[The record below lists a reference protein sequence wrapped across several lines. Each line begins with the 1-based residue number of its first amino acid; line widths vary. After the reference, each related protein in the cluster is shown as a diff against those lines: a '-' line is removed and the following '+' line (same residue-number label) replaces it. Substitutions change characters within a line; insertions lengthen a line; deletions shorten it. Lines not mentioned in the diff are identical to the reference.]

1 MAEIQK
7 VEIRA
12 LDNGFGRE
20 VVGLDAS
27 SRLDDETLGW
37 IEQAFAEHPVL
48 VFRQQRFDAPALDA
62 FARRFGTP
70 QRHVMLKYRHPEVPE
85 VSYVRNV
92 DDAGKTDP
100 FGVKRASNWHADATY
115 ETHLPRLAMLHA
127 LEVPSTGGGTL
138 FADMRAAFDA
148 LDPDLKETLISLTGV
163 HGFNVGPGAEKLYA
177 TQKLAVGQV
186 DQFHPAVLRHPYSG
200 RPILFV
206 NPSHTYRFVGM
217 EVGAGWELVERLSK
231 HAIEPRF
238 RYHHHW
244 QPGDLVI
251 WDELATMHRN
261 AADADPKERRVLL
274 RSIVYPA
281 VGAPKP
287 IAAV

>member
-1 MAEIQK
+1 MPEIQK

-20 VVGLDAS
+20 VVGIDAS
-27 SRLDDETLGW
+27 CRLDDETLGW
-37 IEQAFAEHPVL
+37 IEQAFAEYAVL
-48 VFRQQRFDAPALDA
+48 VFREQRFDAPSLDA

-70 QRHVMLKYRHPEVPE
+70 QRHVMLKYHHPEIPE

-92 DDAGKTDP
+92 DDAGMTDP
-100 FGVKRASNWHADATY
+100 FGVKRASNWHTDATY
-115 ETHLPRLAMLHA
+115 ETQLPRLAMLHA
-127 LEVPSTGGGTL
+127 LEVPSKGGGTI

-148 LDPDLKETLISLTGV
+148 LEPDLKETLTGMTGV
-163 HGFNVGPGAEKLYA
+163 HGFNVGPGADKLYA
-177 TQKLAVGQV
+177 TQKLAAEQV
-186 DQFHPAVLRHPYSG
+186 DQFHPAVLSHPYSE
-200 RPILFV
+200 RAILFV
-206 NPSHTYRFVGM
+206 NPSHTYNFVGM
-217 EVGAGWELVERLSK
+217 EAGPGWDLVERLSK

-238 RYHHHW
+238 LYHHRW
-244 QPGDLVI
+244 RPGDLVI

-261 AADADPKERRVLL
+261 AGDADPKERRVLL

-281 VGAPKP
+281 ADAPKP

>member
-7 VEIRA
+7 AEIRA

-20 VVGLDAS
+20 VVGIDAS
-27 SRLDDETLGW
+27 SRLDDETLAW

-70 QRHVMLKYRHPEVPE
+70 QRHVMLKYRHPEIPE

-115 ETHLPRLAMLHA
+115 EAHLPRLAMLHA

-138 FADMRAAFDA
+138 FADMRAAFDG
-148 LDPDLKETLISLTGV
+148 LEPDLKETLIGLTGV

-177 TQKLAVGQV
+177 TQKLAVEQV
-186 DQFHPAVLRHPYSG
+186 DQFHPAVLRHPYSR

-206 NPSHTYRFVGM
+206 NPSHTYRFAGM
-217 EVGAGWELVERLSK
+217 EAGAGWALVERLSE

-238 RYHHHW
+238 LYHHHW
-244 QPGDLVI
+244 RPGDLVI

-261 AADADPKERRVLL
+261 AANADPKERRVLL

-281 VGAPKP
+281 AGAPKP

>member
-7 VEIRA
+7 AEIRA

-20 VVGLDAS
+20 VVGIDAS
-27 SRLDDETLGW
+27 SRLDDETLAW
-37 IEQAFAEHPVL
+37 IEQAFAGHPVL

-70 QRHVMLKYRHPEVPE
+70 QRHVMLKYRHPEIPE

-115 ETHLPRLAMLHA
+115 EAHLPRLAMLHA

-138 FADMRAAFDA
+138 FADMRAAFDG
-148 LDPDLKETLISLTGV
+148 LEPDLKETLIGLTGV

-177 TQKLAVGQV
+177 TQKLAVEQV

-206 NPSHTYRFVGM
+206 NPSHTYRFAGM
-217 EVGAGWELVERLSK
+217 EAGAGWALVERLSE

-238 RYHHHW
+238 LYHHHW
-244 QPGDLVI
+244 RPGDLVI

-281 VGAPKP
+281 AGAPKP